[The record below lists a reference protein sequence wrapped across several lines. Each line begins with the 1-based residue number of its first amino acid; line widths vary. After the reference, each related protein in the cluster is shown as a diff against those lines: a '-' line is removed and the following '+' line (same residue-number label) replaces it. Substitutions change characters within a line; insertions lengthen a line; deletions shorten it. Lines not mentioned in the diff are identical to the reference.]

1 MIPTNPLYKG
11 GVGEIASWLH
21 KLTGL
26 GVFFFLVFHIF
37 DTAALAYS
45 SELYNK
51 VIAIYRNPLFKIGEV
66 GLIGCVL
73 FHAFNGVR
81 LILLDLFT
89 FLIKHHKTL
98 FWVQTAIVFLLWIP
112 TGLIILIGR

>member
-1 MIPTNPLYKG
+1 MYKG
-11 GVGEIASWLH
+11 GVGQLSSYLH
-21 KLTGL
+21 RFTGL
-26 GVFFFLVFHIF
+26 GVFLFLVFHIL

-45 SELYNK
+45 PDLYNK
-51 VIAIYRNPLFKIGEV
+51 IIALYRHPLFKLGEV

-81 LILLDLFT
+81 LILLDAFT

-98 FWVQTAIVFLLWIP
+98 FWIETTAVFLLWIP
-112 TGLIILIGR
+112 TSILLLV